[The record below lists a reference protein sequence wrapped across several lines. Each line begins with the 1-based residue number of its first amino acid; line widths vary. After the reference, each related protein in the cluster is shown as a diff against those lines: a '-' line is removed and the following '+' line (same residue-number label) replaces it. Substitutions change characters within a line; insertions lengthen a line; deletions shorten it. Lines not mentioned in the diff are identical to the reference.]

1 MLDSRTKQPLH
12 QKELHRAH
20 TWSYTFTMVSAAQF
34 KAMKNNKRKREVQD
48 NEPDYEEYEPVDQN
62 DTSSS
67 EEESEESDEESI
79 LDDDDDEDASA
90 FAGHGS
96 LVKGKGRATGG
107 ENSFLDDEEPR
118 PATKQATFKQK
129 TLVLSSRGITHRMRH
144 MMKDI
149 ANLLPHSKTGG

>member
-1 MLDSRTKQPLH
+1 
-12 QKELHRAH
+12 
-20 TWSYTFTMVSAAQF
+20 MVSAAQF

-48 NEPDYEEYEPVDQN
+48 NEPDHEEYEPADNN

-67 EEESEESDEESI
+67 EDEEDSEESDEGSMSGE
-79 LDDDDDEDASA
+79 DDE
-90 FAGHGS
+90 GNGS

-118 PATKQATFKQK
+118 PSTKHATFKQK

-149 ANLLPHSKTGG
+149 ANLLPHSKTGGFWQI